1 MIISLYTEL
10 PGIFIGNTNFALL
23 NPLLAVRRLFSI
35 LFFFR
40 LTRFYQTFISLD
52 AVIDLMVRTPGTFL
66 TLFTIILL
74 LTCGS
79 IFKILEQN
87 EQPLFENFFSTLW
100 YSFVTISTLGY
111 GDMTPLY
118 FYIIIRSWSAR
129 IIAVVAM
136 IIGIGLIGTISG
148 NISKSILNVNLNI
161 F

>member
-1 MIISLYTEL
+1 MIISLYTEI
-10 PGIFIGNTNFALL
+10 PGILIGNTNFALL

-74 LTCGS
+74 LACGS

-118 FYIIIRSWSAR
+118 F
-129 IIAVVAM
+129 
-136 IIGIGLIGTISG
+136 
-148 NISKSILNVNLNI
+148 
-161 F
+161 